1 MQEDALTRLAL
12 ITDLRHALDSSE
24 FAVFYQPIVS
34 VRDGM
39 PVGAEALVRWHHP
52 RRGLVAPAE
61 FVGVAESTGLIVAIV
76 IIVLL
81 LLCGCGIGGVLL
93 FNSGSKSSTGSTV
106 APVKPDPAKAPLRPG
121 PVKVAS
127 KPDNLVA
134 AVVRRVLFYTLLTLV
149 AAFFALPLL
158 WLVFTPFDRHPS
170 LSVKL
175 PEFTLDNFRLLLQNP
190 YALSSLKN
198 SVFIAGGAMVMVVV
212 FAALA
217 AYALSRV
224 RIPGRDALLY
234 GLLLLSSIVTGTA
247 AMVPIFLL
255 MFQLNLIDSRTGVS
269 LVLAGGLLPAAIF
282 ILKDFMDATPRSY
295 EESARVFGASPLQV
309 LRHIVLPIARPGLA
323 TIAVWALVNAWGDF
337 LIAFIL
343 LRDPD
348 KSPAGVVMYTFY
360 TEGGQANLPLISAFS
375 LLYAIPVV
383 AMYLFVSRRYGFRF
397 HGGIK
402 G

>member
-1 MQEDALTRLAL
+1 MSASTAARPRTRDDA
-12 ITDLRHALDSSE
+12 
-24 FAVFYQPIVS
+24 V
-34 VRDGM
+34 
-39 PVGAEALVRWHHP
+39 VG
-52 RRGLVAPAE
+52 
-61 FVGVAESTGLIVAIV
+61 
-76 IIVLL
+76 
-81 LLCGCGIGGVLL
+81 
-93 FNSGSKSSTGSTV
+93 
-106 APVKPDPAKAPLRPG
+106 
-121 PVKVAS
+121 
-127 KPDNLVA
+127 
-134 AVVRRVLFYTLLTLV
+134 AVVRRVLFYVAISLV
-149 AAFFALPLL
+149 MAFFALPLL
-158 WLVFTPFDRHPS
+158 WLVFAPFDRHPS
-170 LSVKL
+170 LTVKL
-175 PEFTLDNFRLLLQNP
+175 PDFTLDNIRALQHNA
-190 YALSSLKN
+190 YALTSLRN
-198 SVFIAGGAMVMVVV
+198 SVFIAGGTMLMVVV
-212 FAALA
+212 LSALA

-224 RIPGRDALLY
+224 RIPGRDGLLY
-234 GLLLLSSIVTGTA
+234 ALLLLSSIVTGTA

-309 LRHIVLPIARPGLA
+309 LRHVVLPIARPGLA

-383 AMYLFVSRRYGFRF
+383 AMYLFVNKRYGFRF

-402 G
+402 S

>member
-1 MQEDALTRLAL
+1 MSASTAARPRTRDDA
-12 ITDLRHALDSSE
+12 
-24 FAVFYQPIVS
+24 V
-34 VRDGM
+34 
-39 PVGAEALVRWHHP
+39 
-52 RRGLVAPAE
+52 
-61 FVGVAESTGLIVAIV
+61 VGV
-76 IIVLL
+76 
-81 LLCGCGIGGVLL
+81 
-93 FNSGSKSSTGSTV
+93 
-106 APVKPDPAKAPLRPG
+106 
-121 PVKVAS
+121 
-127 KPDNLVA
+127 
-134 AVVRRVLFYTLLTLV
+134 VVRRVLFYVAISLV
-149 AAFFALPLL
+149 MAFFALPLL
-158 WLVFTPFDRHPS
+158 WLVFAPFDRHPS
-170 LSVKL
+170 LTVKL
-175 PEFTLDNFRLLLQNP
+175 PDFTLDNFRVLQHNA
-190 YALSSLKN
+190 YALTSLRN
-198 SVFIAGGAMVMVVV
+198 SVFIAGGTMLMVVV
-212 FAALA
+212 LSALA

-224 RIPGRDALLY
+224 RIPGRDGLLY
-234 GLLLLSSIVTGTA
+234 ALLLLSSIVTGTA

-309 LRHIVLPIARPGLA
+309 LRHVVLPIARPGLA

-375 LLYAIPVV
+375 LLYAVPVV
-383 AMYLFVSRRYGFRF
+383 AMYLFVNKRYGFRF

-402 G
+402 S